1 MKINS
6 LEHVILR
13 VTSLERAEAFYSG
26 LIVARRH
33 RQGQGQVVQVSIG
46 RRAMR
51 RPVEGCSP
59 RCLDI

>member
-6 LEHVILR
+6 LGHVILR

-26 LIVARRH
+26 LLVARRH
-33 RQGQGQVVQVSIG
+33 RQGQVVQVSIG